1 MPNERSSFSVRA
13 YDAAIEKAAARQQ
26 SFRLY
31 IAGNTPTSIRAV
43 RNAKRLCDAHFP
55 GHYRL
60 MVVDIHQR
68 PELAKSDHIL
78 ATPTLVRSRPSPA
91 RRLIGDL
98 SDETR
103 FCANLGIPNQCR
115 R

>member
-1 MPNERSSFSVRA
+1 MRA
-13 YDAAIEKAAARQQ
+13 YRAAVQKQAGARQ

-31 IAGNTPTSIRAV
+31 IAGNTATSIRAV

-68 PELAKSDHIL
+68 PDLAKSDHIL
-78 ATPTLVRSRPSPA
+78 ATPTFVRARPSPS
-91 RRLIGDL
+91 RRIIGDL
-98 SDETR
+98 SDQAR
-103 FCANLGIPNQCR
+103 FCASFGVRSP
-115 R
+115 